1 VTHDADIAVIGAGI
15 VGLAIARAL
24 AQNHSVVVLEKNARP
39 GLETSSRNSG
49 VIHAGIYYP
58 SNSLKTQLCVQGR
71 AQLYRYCEQ
80 HQIPHQRCGKLI
92 VATHAAEAPALRAL
106 QQQAA
111 ANSVP
116 LHWWDQT
123 QTQHAEPAL
132 RANASLFSPDSGIVD
147 TTAYALQLTA
157 DIQQRGGD
165 IVTHCNVENIA
176 SHADGFDVATRS
188 GDVMHTLRVKQLVNA
203 AGLQAQTL
211 ATQIDGLDARH
222 IPPLYRCK
230 GDYFRFAKSSPFS
243 HLIYPLADKNAPGLG
258 IHATLDLHGALRFGP
273 DVEYTDSD
281 SYVVAEQKRELFCSA
296 IRRYFPALDATDLI
310 PDYAGIRPK
319 LQAPDASF
327 CDFAICGAHD
337 HGITGLVN
345 LFGIESPGLT
355 ASLAIADH
363 VAALLH

>member
-1 VTHDADIAVIGAGI
+1 VTHEADIAVIGAGI
-15 VGLAIARAL
+15 VGLAIARVL

-39 GLETSSRNSG
+39 GLETS
-49 VIHAGIYYP
+49 IHAGLYYP
-58 SNSLKTQLCVQGR
+58 SNSLKTQLCMQGR

-80 HQIPHQRCGKLI
+80 HQIPHKRCGKLI
-92 VATHAAEAPALRAL
+92 VATHAAEETALRAL

-111 ANSVP
+111 ANNVH
-116 LHWWDQT
+116 LQWWDQT
-123 QTQHAEPAL
+123 QTQRAEPAL
-132 RANASLFSPDSGIVD
+132 RVSAALFSPDSGIVD
-147 TTAYALQLTA
+147 TTAYAFQLAA
-157 DIQQRGGD
+157 DIQQRGSD
-165 IVTHCNVENIA
+165 IVTHCTVEHIA
-176 SHADGFDVATRS
+176 SHPDGFDIATRS
-188 GDVMHTLRVKQLVNA
+188 GDVAHTLRVKQLVNA

-211 ATQIDGLDARH
+211 AMRTDGLDARH

-258 IHATLDLHGALRFGP
+258 IHATLDLHGVLRFGP
-273 DVEYTDSD
+273 DAEYTDSD
-281 SYVVAEQKRELFCSA
+281 SYAVAEHKRELFYSA
-296 IRRYFPALDATDLI
+296 IQRYFPALDATDLI

-319 LQAPDASF
+319 LQAPSASF
-327 CDFAICGAHD
+327 CDFAISSARD

-355 ASLAIADH
+355 AALAIADH